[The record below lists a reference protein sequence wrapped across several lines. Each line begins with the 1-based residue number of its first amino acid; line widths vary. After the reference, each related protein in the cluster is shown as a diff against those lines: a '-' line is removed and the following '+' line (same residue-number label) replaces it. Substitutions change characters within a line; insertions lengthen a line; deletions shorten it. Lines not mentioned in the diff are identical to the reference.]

1 MMHEG
6 ETSSLSFEK
15 VYETL
20 YPVLFRVAYRIAG
33 SQEKAEDLCH
43 EAFIKYYERNQ
54 AFPDLDQTKY
64 WLIRVVKNLTL
75 NYEKKKSRERK
86 AYQRFKKSRPQ
97 FSEPADVEIIREEEK
112 SKVQKT
118 LQQLPYNL
126 RTALV
131 LKEYSELS
139 YREIGKILGI
149 SEGNVKIRIF
159 RARKKILELLKD

>member
-1 MMHEG
+1 MLHDG

-20 YPVLFRVAYRIAG
+20 YPVLFRVAYRITG

-43 EAFIKYYERNQ
+43 EAFIKYYERKQ
-54 AFPDLDQTKY
+54 TFPDLDQTKY
-64 WLIRVVKNLTL
+64 WLIRVVKNQTL

-118 LQQLPYNL
+118 LQQLPHNL

-159 RARKKILELLKD
+159 RARKKILELFKE